1 MKREEDLTQWSEGES
16 QLKGKR
22 LTVFGANNV
31 TEEVTSFA
39 RRYGIVLV
47 SVGNVPEAPM
57 HQVSDEQYYL
67 DCTDEAVMLP
77 FFKEKRI
84 DGLLSCS
91 GEMVIRKSVGWVAKT
106 GFNYIATPHQWD
118 VLMNKQHFKEA
129 CIRYGMPAIPEYQA
143 PLPPKGGEAAH
154 LEAPPLGGW
163 GAVIVK
169 PVDNGGSFGITVCH
183 DRTEMKEAVAK
194 AIQNSTV
201 GEYLCEKFLEGPYF
215 QFEIW
220 RQNGKSYFPYTKGR
234 IFYPAIGQSPC
245 QPFLDLYPSPEA
257 DIISTLYQPMSR
269 LFDDLGVNNGSC
281 MFQGII
287 SDGMPYIM
295 DNAFRLSGGMD
306 FRVVREDKGIDLV
319 ACYMQHA
326 LTGQFG
332 DDFSTLNSQLS
343 TLNSYYA
350 TVCIGLKNGHI
361 HSIRGIEDVKQLPYV
376 YSLYQYYH
384 EGDTMKYSG
393 LFLQVL
399 CRIFVKADNNVE
411 LKQHI
416 NSILNIL
423 EVEDENGQSLLLNYP
438 RTLDIN

>member
-1 MKREEDLTQWSEGES
+1 M
-16 QLKGKR
+16 KGKR
-22 LTVFGANNV
+22 LAVFGANNV
-31 TEEVTSFA
+31 TEEVTAFA
-39 RRYGIVLV
+39 RRHGIVLV

-57 HQVSDEQYYL
+57 HQVSDEQYYY
-67 DCTDEAVMLP
+67 DCTDEATMLQ
-77 FFKEKRI
+77 FFKEKHI

-91 GEMVIRKSVGWVAKT
+91 GEMAIRKSVGWLPKT
-106 GFNYIATPHQWD
+106 GFRYYATPHQWD

-129 CIRYGMPAIPEYQA
+129 CARYGMPAIPGYR
-143 PLPPKGGEAAH
+143 
-154 LEAPPLGGW
+154 LEDDNIQFP
-163 GAVIVK
+163 VVVK

-183 DRTEMKEAVAK
+183 NREELEKAVPK
-194 AIQNSTV
+194 ALENSTV
-201 GEYLCEKFLEGPYF
+201 GEYICEKFLEGPYF

-220 RQNGKSYFPYTKGR
+220 RQNGKSYFPYSKGR
-234 IFYPAIGQSPC
+234 AFYPAIDQAPQ

-257 DIISTLYQPMSR
+257 DIISTLYEPLSR

-287 SDGMPYIM
+287 CDGKPYIM
-295 DNAFRLSGGMD
+295 DTAFRLSGGMD
-306 FRVVREDKGIDLV
+306 FRVVQQDKGIDLV
-319 ACYMQHA
+319 ACHIQYA

-350 TVCIGLKNGHI
+350 TICVGLKNGHI
-361 HSIRGIEDVKQLPYV
+361 HTINGIDDVRQLPYV

-399 CRIFVKADNNVE
+399 CRIFVRASSQQE
-411 LKQHI
+411 LQHHI
-416 NSILNIL
+416 NAILNLI
-423 EVEDENGQSLLLNYP
+423 EVKGDNGCSLLIDYP
-438 RTLDIN
+438 HF

>member
-1 MKREEDLTQWSEGES
+1 MIIKREE
-16 QLKGKR
+16 LKGKR
-22 LTVFGANNV
+22 LAVFGANNV
-31 TEEVTSFA
+31 TEEVTAFA
-39 RRYGIVLV
+39 RRHGIVLV
-47 SVGNVPEAPM
+47 SVGNVPKAPM

-84 DGLLSCS
+84 DGLLNCS
-91 GEMVIRKSVGWVAKT
+91 GEMVIRKSVGWIAKT
-106 GFNYIATPHQWD
+106 GFNHIATPHQWD

-129 CIRYGMPAIPEYQA
+129 CIRYGMPAIPAFRLDDEDI
-143 PLPPKGGEAAH
+143 PFP
-154 LEAPPLGGW
+154 
-163 GAVIVK
+163 VIVK
-169 PVDNGGSFGITVCH
+169 PVDNGGSFGITVCR
-183 DRTEMKEAVAK
+183 DRTEMKVAIAK

-234 IFYPAIGQSPC
+234 MFYPTIGKSPS
-245 QPFLDLYPSPEA
+245 QPFIDLYPSPEA
-257 DIISTLYQPMSR
+257 NIISQLYEHMSQ

-287 SDGMPYIM
+287 SNGVPYIM

-306 FRVVREDKGIDLV
+306 FRVIHEDKGIDLV
-319 ACYMQHA
+319 SCYMQHA

-332 DDFSTLNSQLS
+332 EDFSSLAKPLHGC
-343 TLNSYYA
+343 YA

-361 HSIRGIEDVKQLPYV
+361 HTISGIDDVKQLPCV

-384 EGDTMKYSG
+384 EGDTMQYSG

-399 CRIFVKADNNVE
+399 CRIFVRADSQTE
-411 LKQHI
+411 LHQHI
-416 NSILNIL
+416 NTILSFIR
-423 EVEDENGQSLLLNYP
+423 VKDDNGCSLLLDCP
-438 RTLDIN
+438 RSSIVGFYD

>member
-1 MKREEDLTQWSEGES
+1 M
-16 QLKGKR
+16 
-22 LTVFGANNV
+22 FGANNV
-31 TEEVTSFA
+31 TEEVTAFA
-39 RRYGIVLV
+39 RRHGIVLV

-67 DCTDEAVMLP
+67 DCTDETVMLP
-77 FFKEKRI
+77 FFKEKHI
-84 DGLLSCS
+84 DALLSCS
-91 GEMVIRKSVGWVAKT
+91 GEMVIRKSVGWMEKT
-106 GFNYIATPHQWD
+106 GFHYYATPHQWD

-129 CIRYGMPAIPEYQA
+129 CFRYGMPVIPAFRMEDDDI
-143 PLPPKGGEAAH
+143 PFP
-154 LEAPPLGGW
+154 
-163 GAVIVK
+163 VIVK

-183 DRTEMKEAVAK
+183 DRTEMKEAIAK

-201 GEYLCEKFLEGPYF
+201 GEYLCEKFLEGSYF

-269 LFDDLGVNNGSC
+269 LFDDLGVSNGSC

-287 SDGMPYIM
+287 SDGVPYIM

-306 FRVVREDKGIDLV
+306 FRVVHEDKGIDLV

-343 TLNSYYA
+343 TLNFYYA
-350 TVCIGLKNGHI
+350 TICIGLKNGHI
-361 HSIRGIEDVKQLPYV
+361 HTIKGIDDVRQLPYV
-376 YSLYQYYH
+376 YSLFQYYH
-384 EGDTMKYSG
+384 EGDTMQYSG
-393 LFLQVL
+393 IFLQVL
-399 CRIFVKADNNVE
+399 CRIFVRADSQQE
-411 LKQHI
+411 LQQHI
-416 NSILNIL
+416 SSILSLI
-423 EVEDENGQSLLLNYP
+423 EVEDDNGRSLL
-438 RTLDIN
+438 INFPHF

>member
-1 MKREEDLTQWSEGES
+1 MEPSSIREFLMKIYEAM
-16 QLKGKR
+16 KGKR
-22 LTVFGANNV
+22 LAVFGANNV
-31 TEEVTSFA
+31 TEEVTAFA
-39 RRYGIVLV
+39 RRHGIVLV

-67 DCTDEAVMLP
+67 DCTDESVMLP
-77 FFKEKRI
+77 FFKEKHI

-91 GEMVIRKSVGWVAKT
+91 GEMVIRKSVGWIGKT
-106 GFNYIATPHQWD
+106 GFHYYATPHQWD

-129 CIRYGMPAIPEYQA
+129 CIRYGMPAIPAYR
-143 PLPPKGGEAAH
+143 
-154 LEAPPLGGW
+154 LEDEDIPFP
-163 GAVIVK
+163 VIVK

-194 AIQNSTV
+194 AVQNSTV
-201 GEYLCEKFLEGPYF
+201 GEYLCEKFIEGPYF

-234 IFYPAIGQSPC
+234 VFYDAIGTSPQ

-257 DIISTLYQPMSR
+257 DIIKRLYEPMSR
-269 LFDDLGVNNGSC
+269 LFDDLGVDNGSC

-287 SDGMPYIM
+287 SDGVPYIM

-306 FRVVREDKGIDLV
+306 FRVVHEDKGIDLV

-332 DDFSTLNSQLS
+332 EDFSMFNVQCSMLNGIY
-343 TLNSYYA
+343 T
-350 TVCIGLKNGHI
+350 TICIALKNGLI
-361 HSIRGIEDVKQLPYV
+361 TRIKGIDAVRQLPFV

-384 EGDTMKYSG
+384 EDDNMQYSG

-399 CRIFVKADNNVE
+399 CRIFVRANSRQE
-411 LKQHI
+411 LQSNI
-416 NSILNIL
+416 NTILGLI
-423 EVEDENGQSLLLNYP
+423 EVEGTDGNSLLRDYP
-438 RTLDIN
+438 STYLIKNL

>member
-1 MKREEDLTQWSEGES
+1 MKREEDLTQWSEEES

-22 LTVFGANNV
+22 LAVFGANNV
-31 TEEVTSFA
+31 TEEVTAFA
-39 RRYGIVLV
+39 RRHGIVLV

-67 DCTDEAVMLP
+67 DCTDETVMLP

-91 GEMVIRKSVGWVAKT
+91 GEMVIRKSVGWVTKT
-106 GFNYIATPHQWD
+106 GFNYTATPHQWD

-129 CIRYGMPAIPEYQA
+129 CIRYGMPAIPA
-143 PLPPKGGEAAH
+143 FR
-154 LEAPPLGGW
+154 LEDEDIPFP
-163 GAVIVK
+163 VIVK

-183 DRTEMKEAVAK
+183 DRTEMKEAIAK
-194 AIQNSTV
+194 AIKNSTV

-234 IFYPAIGQSPC
+234 VFYPAIGHSPT
-245 QPFLDLYPSPEA
+245 QPFIDLYPSLEA
-257 DIISTLYQPMSR
+257 DIISQLYDPMSR
-269 LFDDLGVNNGSC
+269 LFDDLGVSNGSC

-287 SDGMPYIM
+287 SDGVPYIM

-306 FRVVREDKGIDLV
+306 FRVVHEDKGIDLV

-332 DDFSTLNSQLS
+332 DDFSQTLTSHLSPLTSQ
-343 TLNSYYA
+343 YA
-350 TVCIGLKNGHI
+350 TLCIGLKNGHI
-361 HSIRGIEDVKQLPYV
+361 HTIRGIDNLRQLPYV
-376 YSLYQYYH
+376 YSLFQYYH
-384 EGDTMKYSG
+384 EGDTMQYSG
-393 LFLQVL
+393 IFLQVL
-399 CRIFVKADNNVE
+399 CRIFVKADNDME
-411 LKQHI
+411 LKHYI
-416 NSILNIL
+416 NTILSIL
-423 EVEDENGQSLLLNYP
+423 EVEDENGHSLLLDYP
-438 RTLDIN
+438 RI

>member
-1 MKREEDLTQWSEGES
+1 MKIEN
-16 QLKGKR
+16 LKGKR
-22 LTVFGANNV
+22 LAVFGANNV
-31 TEEVTSFA
+31 TEEVTAFA
-39 RRYGIVLV
+39 RRHGIVLV

-67 DCTDEAVMLP
+67 DCTDETVMLP

-91 GEMVIRKSVGWVAKT
+91 GEMVIRKSVDWIAKT
-106 GFNYIATPHQWD
+106 GFNYTATPHQWD

-129 CIRYGMPAIPEYQA
+129 CIRYGMPAIPA
-143 PLPPKGGEAAH
+143 FR
-154 LEAPPLGGW
+154 LEDDDIPFP
-163 GAVIVK
+163 VIVK

-183 DRTEMKEAVAK
+183 DRTEMKEAIAK

-234 IFYPAIGQSPC
+234 LFYPAIGQSPN
-245 QPFLDLYPSPEA
+245 QPFIDLYPSPES
-257 DIISTLYQPMSR
+257 DIVSHLYAPMSQ
-269 LFDDLGVNNGSC
+269 LFDDLGVSNGSC

-287 SDGMPYIM
+287 SDGVPYIM

-306 FRVVREDKGIDLV
+306 FRVVHEDKGVDLV

-332 DDFSTLNSQLS
+332 EDFSSLSEPLNSC
-343 TLNSYYA
+343 YA
-350 TVCIGLKNGHI
+350 TICIGLKNGHI
-361 HSIRGIEDVKQLPYV
+361 TSIKGIDNVRQLPCV
-376 YSLYQYYH
+376 YSLFQYYH
-384 EGDTMKYSG
+384 EGDTMQYSG
-393 LFLQVL
+393 LFLQML
-399 CRIFVKADNNVE
+399 CRIFVRANSQQE
-411 LKQHI
+411 LQANI
-416 NSILNIL
+416 NSILCLI
-423 EVEDENGQSLLLNYP
+423 EVEDDNGCSLLINYP
-438 RTLDIN
+438 HI